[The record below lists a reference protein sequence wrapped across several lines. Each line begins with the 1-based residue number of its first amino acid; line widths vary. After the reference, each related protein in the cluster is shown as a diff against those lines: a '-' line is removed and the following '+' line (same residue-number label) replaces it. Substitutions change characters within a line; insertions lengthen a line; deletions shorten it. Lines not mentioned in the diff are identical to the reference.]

1 MLKQTEIIELLRKA
15 LKTRSPVKFVDTDS
29 YVDVCFWLKDHGVY
43 LIAGEDCFMDTD
55 TDMGI
60 IQLNTKNRI
69 KLKELIGT

>member
-29 YVDVCFWLKDHGVY
+29 YFDVCFWLKDHGVY